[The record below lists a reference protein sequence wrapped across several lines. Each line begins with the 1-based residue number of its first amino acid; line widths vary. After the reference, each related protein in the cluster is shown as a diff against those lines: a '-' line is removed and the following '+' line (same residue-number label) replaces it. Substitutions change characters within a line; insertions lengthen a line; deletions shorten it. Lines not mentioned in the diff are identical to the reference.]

1 MTYEALEE
9 LGTAVDRCELA
20 NWNNT
25 SPVHVKM
32 DKKKTVMIVILLK
45 KSHSK
50 NQKKIF
56 RSQKL
61 CNARS
66 ALG

>member
-1 MTYEALEE
+1 MKSAPFAARGSGKIVE
-9 LGTAVDRCELA
+9 
-20 NWNNT
+20 
-25 SPVHVKM
+25 
-32 DKKKTVMIVILLK
+32 IVILLK

-50 NQKKIF
+50 NQGKIF

-66 ALG
+66 ELG

>member
-1 MTYEALEE
+1 MGVSEVEHGESADVE
-9 LGTAVDRCELA
+9 
-20 NWNNT
+20 
-25 SPVHVKM
+25 M
-32 DKKKTVMIVILLK
+32 DKEKIVVIVILLK

-50 NQKKIF
+50 NQGKIF

-66 ALG
+66 ELG